1 LQYEKKMIKK
11 YLLLAKYPQ
20 DSKISIF
27 SQILVIYY
35 IYISEIW
42 FQNFIIFITEYNWL
56 NQILDNWKM

>member
-1 LQYEKKMIKK
+1 MIKK